1 MLNILKTSTCLTALR
16 GTGMVLVAALLPL
29 PALAQSA
36 NLTPENIAVFNLLSP
51 FLNLNT
57 TSVGQQTLQ
66 TSLSQA
72 VAINQNAASVALL
85 NDYMSTPA
93 LAALAISDENLLGKA
108 SNAVTGLSAT
118 YGVAANLAGSLPTQN
133 TIAWAM
139 YNGQQP
145 VGGFGSILGAAYVS
159 GVGSNGSA
167 VTLPNTVALLT
178 AAVNQ
183 TGNTTTTGD
192 ASLAKSYF
200 ANGTIDGTTP
210 VVAPAG
216 YTLITSNGLPNKTN
230 SVYDTAFGVSNTQ
243 SSQNAYGDSHPY
255 QVANLT
261 LYDSTV
267 KSKSSAAGA
276 PTPSTNPA
284 FPSSHM
290 AYAMTD
296 SLLLGMMVPQLY
308 QSMLMR
314 ASEMGE
320 SRIVVGVHYPTDIIG
335 SRAFISFD
343 LANLLGNPS
352 YIKNATVTGTA
363 VNLPGLFASAAP
375 ELKSQLTQA
384 AASANCGTSL
394 AGCATSTTNVNP
406 YAPSATNAAVYA
418 ARLTYGL
425 PTLSFTAAPAE
436 QAPGGG
442 PDASI
447 LLATLYGGANSNA
460 ATAALAASVGGGLYG
475 NLANS
480 TINQIIVNT
489 ETNALAAFYGTSL
502 SYWSRVDLYDAAGY
516 FQNVTGTITL
526 ASTDQVNTNV
536 TVANTGTLN
545 GGGTI
550 TGNLAV
556 QSGGTLGGTGA
567 APAITT
573 VNGQVT
579 QGAGST
585 LSVNIDGKTAGN
597 GAGNYSQINVVGTGN
612 AYVISPA
619 GGSTPAAAL
628 QFNLRNITGGNN
640 TYIPGLGSAYTV
652 VQAAGGV
659 SGAFGSLVQ
668 PTSGLPANTVFTVA
682 YYPTNV
688 QGYVTPGSYANPV
701 AAGFTPTGNQAGVGS
716 ALDRIRAATGY
727 GVSADSNTSVLLGA
741 VGGLS
746 AGNLQAGLDQLS
758 GVGALNA
765 VGNSLTVGRAFG
777 QALDSRLDQLHGAD
791 TSIAEKASQGLF
803 GFALNTGTIGGG
815 SVDAGGSAG
824 ATTGLAGGDGLIG
837 LSPWVRGIGVFSSN
851 DGDGNAPGFSSTIG
865 GALAGVD
872 YRLNDA
878 FLVGASFGYAHST
891 VTGNDGTGQSDGDS
905 YRFAGYGTWNPGGF
919 FVDGTAGYTYSEY
932 DTRRDL
938 AMGSFSGTAKG
949 NTSGGDAEVGARV
962 GKRFNLG
969 GFTVVPDAGLTYDH
983 LTTDRFTESGA
994 GAFNLTVGSTT
1005 LDSLRSA
1012 IGASASQTF
1021 QVNEGLTLEP
1031 EVRAHWEHDILDQ
1044 NVQTSMALAGQP
1056 FTVSSARPGRDA
1068 AVLGVGLAGLIGDR
1082 TRLFVSYDASLRE
1095 NQTDHAITA
1104 GFKLVW

>member
-1 MLNILKTSTCLTALR
+1 MKFSTSSSLYALCR
-16 GTGMVLVAALLPL
+16 AGLGIAAAAL
-29 PALAQSA
+29 PAQAMAQSA
-36 NLTPENIAVFNLLSP
+36 TVTASDVNALNLLSP
-51 FLNLNT
+51 FLSLNASATGQSTLTYNLNDALT
-57 TSVGQQTLQ
+57 VNQFAAGSSTIA
-66 TSLSQA
+66 A
-72 VAINQNAASVALL
+72 VS
-85 NDYMSTPA
+85 
-93 LAALAISDENLLGKA
+93 ISDKTIFSGNSTSITLPSGA
-108 SNAVTGLSAT
+108 SAA
-118 YGVAANLAGSLPTQN
+118 YGPGANLAGGLPTQMVQS
-133 TIAWAM
+133 TGGIAP
-139 YNGQQP
+139 YQQY
-145 VGGFGSILGAAYVS
+145 GGLGNLGTAYQAAVS
-159 GVGSNGSA
+159 PTSA
-167 VTLPNTVALLT
+167 QVPSVVTLLNNAYSFTSQDLGVA
-178 AAVNQ
+178 
-183 TGNTTTTGD
+183 
-192 ASLAKSYF
+192 KYYF
-200 ANGTIDGTTP
+200 ANGTVDGSTTA
-210 VVAPAG
+210 VAPSG
-216 YTLITSNGLPNKTN
+216 YKLPTANGYPNTST
-230 SVYDTAFGVSNTQ
+230 SVYDAAYGVSNTGANQ
-243 SSQNAYGDSHPY
+243 DTYGDSRPS
-255 QVANLT
+255 QVSNRVNGYDPTALT
-261 LYDSTV
+261 GL
-267 KSKSSAAGA
+267 A
-276 PTPSTNPA
+276 TNPS
-284 FPSSHM
+284 FPSGHTT
-290 AYAMTD
+290 YAFTD
-296 SLLLGMMVPQLY
+296 SILTGMMVPQY
-308 QSMLMR
+308 FQAMLLR
-314 ASEMGE
+314 ASEYGN
-320 SRIVVGVHYPTDIIG
+320 SRIDLGVHYPLDIIA
-335 SRAFISFD
+335 SRSFVSYD
-343 LANLLGNPS
+343 LAQLLNAGSSVYTQTNTLSSPTSQNLNTQFQTAAKALNGYLGGQTSSCGGSIAACAASNPYNTYS
-352 YIKNATVTGTA
+352 ATTY
-363 VNLPGLFASAAP
+363 ASAP
-375 ELKSQLTQA
+375 FVT
-384 AASANCGTSL
+384 NTG
-394 AGCATSTTNVNP
+394 STTSSIN
-406 YAPSATNAAVYA
+406 SAIYDSRMA
-418 ARLTYGL
+418 YGL
-425 PTLSFTAAPAE
+425 PTLSYAQAPRE
-436 QAPGGG
+436 QAPAGG